1 MGRPRKYP
9 EELIER
15 AVRMA
20 VESNRPVA
28 HVAADFGM
36 DGERLRRYAFIDLYR
51 DRFGV
56 EPICRTLG
64 VSCSAYYE
72 RAHGR
77 RSARA
82 VEDERLLGVIR
93 ELHLAN
99 CEAYGYRRMWKALLR
114 AGEQVP
120 RCRVARLMRQAGIR
134 GAKRRGKPWRTTR
147 PDLAAR
153 WRPDLVE
160 RNFTAPAPNLAM
172 GRRLDLSA
180 LLGRRPVFRVRD
192 RCPQPPGGRLAA
204 RLAYAHR
211 PGPRRAPDGPRHPR
225 ARRGAHAGPPLRQ

>member
-1 MGRPRKYP
+1 MSWTGFRGGSDCRTICPVERDSPVMGRPRKYP

-114 AGEQVP
+114 AGE
-120 RCRVARLMRQAGIR
+120 RFLGAGWR
-134 GAKRRGKPWRTTR
+134 G
-147 PDLAAR
+147 
-153 WRPDLVE
+153 
-160 RNFTAPAPNLAM
+160 
-172 GRRLDLSA
+172 
-180 LLGRRPVFRVRD
+180 
-192 RCPQPPGGRLAA
+192 
-204 RLAYAHR
+204 
-211 PGPRRAPDGPRHPR
+211 
-225 ARRGAHAGPPLRQ
+225 